1 MYPAPFEYVRA
12 SSLAEALTL
21 LGSSEDAKV
30 IAGGHSLIP
39 MMKLRLAQPA
49 KVVDIGRLD
58 ELRGVT
64 VGAESVR
71 IGALTTHAA
80 IAASAELHERCPLIA
95 EAAAEIGDP
104 QVRNRGTIGGNVAHA
119 DPGSDYPPVLRA
131 LGATIHVQGP
141 GGARAVPAADF
152 FVDLL
157 TTDLHAGEIITAI
170 ELPVQAAS
178 AGAGAGAGAGSAY
191 LKFEHPASG
200 YAVVGAAASL
210 ELDGSGKV
218 TGGGLA
224 FGGVTATPLPGDQI
238 IEALT
243 GGDAS
248 DAAIEAAVAGL
259 EAEDPLGDV
268 FASGSY
274 RLHVARV
281 YGRRALAIARDRA
294 KGVTR

>member
-12 SSLAEALTL
+12 SSIAEALTL
-21 LGSSEDAKV
+21 LGASDDAKL

-49 KVVDIGRLD
+49 KLIDIGRIAD
-58 ELRGVT
+58 LRGIAI
-64 VGAESVR
+64 GSESAR

-80 IAASAELHERCPLIA
+80 IARSAELRQRCPLIV
-95 EAAAEIGDP
+95 EAAHEIGDA

-131 LGATIHVQGP
+131 LGATIHLLGP
-141 GGARAVPAADF
+141 GGEREVAAADF

-157 TTDLHAGEIITAI
+157 TTDLRTDEIITAV
-170 ELPVQAAS
+170 ELPVQPP
-178 AGAGAGAGAGSAY
+178 GAGSAY

-210 ELDGSGKV
+210 RLDGAGKV

-224 FGGVTATPLPGDQI
+224 WGGITATPLPGDAV
-238 IEALT
+238 IEALV

-268 FASGSY
+268 FASGAY
-274 RLHVARV
+274 RLHVAKV
-281 YGRRALAIARDRA
+281 YGRRALAAARDRA
-294 KGVTR
+294 KEVTQ

>member
-12 SSLAEALTL
+12 SSIDEALSL
-21 LGSSEDAKV
+21 LGASEDAKL

-49 KVVDIGRLD
+49 RVIDIGRIG
-58 ELRGVT
+58 ELRGIT
-64 VGAESVR
+64 AGGGSVR

-80 IAASAELHERCPLIA
+80 VAASPELRQHCPLIA
-95 EAAAEIGDP
+95 EAAHEIGDA

-131 LGATIHVQGP
+131 LGATLHLQGP
-141 GGARAVPAADF
+141 GGARAVAAADF

-157 TTDLHAGEIITAI
+157 TTDLRADELITAV
-170 ELPVQAAS
+170 ELPVQ
-178 AGAGAGAGAGSAY
+178 GAGTGSAY

-200 YAVVGAAASL
+200 YAVVGAAATLS
-210 ELDGSGKV
+210 LDGAGKV

-224 FGGVTATPLPGDQI
+224 LGGVTATPLSGDAVI
-238 IEALT
+238 AALV

-248 DAAIEAAVAGL
+248 DAAIQEAVGNL
-259 EAEDPLGDV
+259 SAEDPLGDV

-274 RLHVARV
+274 RVHLAKV
-281 YGRRALAIARDRA
+281 YGRRALAKARDRA
-294 KGVTR
+294 KGVSS

>member
-12 SSLAEALTL
+12 SSVAEALSL
-21 LGSSEDAKV
+21 LGSSEDAKL

-39 MMKLRLAQPA
+39 LMKLRLAQPA
-49 KVVDIGRLD
+49 KIVDIGRIG

-64 VGAESVR
+64 VGGGAVR
-71 IGALTTHAA
+71 IGALTTHAV
-80 IAASAELHERCPLIA
+80 IAASAELREHCPLIA
-95 EAAAEIGDP
+95 EAAHEIGDA

-131 LGATIHVQGP
+131 LGATIHLQGP
-141 GGARAVPAADF
+141 GGSRAVAAADF

-157 TTDLHAGEIITAI
+157 TTDLGADEIITAI
-170 ELPVQAAS
+170 ELPAQS
-178 AGAGAGAGAGSAY
+178 AGAGSAY

-200 YAVVGAAASL
+200 YAVVGAAAIVD
-210 ELDGSGKV
+210 LDGDGKV

-224 FGGVTATPLPGDQI
+224 WGGVTAIPLAGDEVI
-238 IEALT
+238 AALV

-248 DAAIEAAVAGL
+248 DETIQTAV
-259 EAEDPLGDV
+259 ERVTAEDPLGDV

-274 RLHVARV
+274 RLHLAKV
-281 YGRRALAIARDRA
+281 YGRRALAAARDRA
-294 KGVTR
+294 KS

>member
-12 SSLAEALTL
+12 SSVAEALSL
-21 LGSSEDAKV
+21 LGSSEDAKL

-49 KVVDIGRLD
+49 TIVDIGRIG

-64 VGAESVR
+64 VGGGSVR

-80 IAASAELHERCPLIA
+80 IAASAELREHCPLIA
-95 EAAAEIGDP
+95 EAAHEIGDA

-131 LGATIHVQGP
+131 LGATIHLQGP
-141 GGARAVPAADF
+141 SGARAVAAADF

-157 TTDLHAGEIITAI
+157 TTDLGADEIITAI
-170 ELPVQAAS
+170 ELPAQS
-178 AGAGAGAGAGSAY
+178 AGAGSAY

-200 YAVVGAAASL
+200 YAVVGAAAIVD
-210 ELDGSGKV
+210 LDGDGKV

-224 FGGVTATPLPGDQI
+224 WGGVTATPLAGDAVI
-238 IEALT
+238 AALV

-248 DAAIEAAVAGL
+248 DEAIQTAVEGVT
-259 EAEDPLGDV
+259 AEDPLGDV

-274 RLHVARV
+274 RLHLAKV
-281 YGRRALAIARDRA
+281 YGRRALAAARDRA
-294 KGVTR
+294 KS